1 MRSLLAAFSFLT
13 ILPVPA
19 SVNRD
24 MRALAS
30 APPYYPLVGA
40 AIGLAGLFL
49 WKSLGF
55 LPAGILAV
63 ALALLQTVL
72 TRAIHIDGLG
82 DSMDGLLAA
91 GTVREKQDI
100 MRDPRLGAFGVL
112 AIVFDML
119 ARVSLYSHIGLM
131 PAGALVAAPLLGR
144 FFMLVSLS
152 VSSYSGSGRLRAAAA
167 APGWRGFLVAG
178 IWPVLYCLVRPV
190 ELPAFLAAFAVGGIL
205 TWVWTGLIERRLG
218 RISGDTLGALNEL
231 VEIAVLSVFLLFAL
245 A

>member
-24 MRALAS
+24 MRALAF

-40 AIGLAGLFL
+40 LLGLAGLAF
-49 WKSLGF
+49 WKLLGF

-63 ALALLQTVL
+63 ALALLQAVL

-82 DSMDGLLAA
+82 DSLDGLLAA
-91 GTVREKQDI
+91 GTAREKQDI
-100 MRDPRLGAFGVL
+100 MRDPRLGTFGVL
-112 AIVFDML
+112 GIVFDML
-119 ARVSLYSHIGLM
+119 MRVSLYSYIGLI

-167 APGWRGFLVAG
+167 APGWRGFIVAG
-178 IWPVLYCLVRPV
+178 IWPVLYGFIWPPS
-190 ELPAFLAAFAVGGIL
+190 LPAFLAAFAAGVML
-205 TWVWTGLIERRLG
+205 TWGWTGLIERRLG

-231 VEIAVLSVFLLFAL
+231 VEIAVLLVFLLFAL